1 MNWRIALCVRVLGRA
16 AQRLP
21 IAGPPSFADNREK
34 RYICDTHGGG
44 MTTDV
49 LDREDFL
56 DSHRALAVCAREF
69 DRLAEDISKRVAD
82 LEDEAKG
89 LKAEVRRSPGRC
101 IVQLGPV
108 ALTISW
114 LRTRAETVSQGRL
127 LIVEWNGT
135 VGANGAQE
143 YVNGVP
149 TVAVTQTA
157 KVVRESVFIPDA
169 MDEKSWTWRRDA
181 KNSRKAYRSTDLAKS
196 VITSINSTLRE
207 SSTARRPRVR
217 SAN

>member
-1 MNWRIALCVRVLGRA
+1 
-16 AQRLP
+16 
-21 IAGPPSFADNREK
+21 
-34 RYICDTHGGG
+34 

-69 DRLAEDISKRVAD
+69 DRLADDIAKRV
-82 LEDEAKG
+82 LNLQDEEKG
-89 LKAEVRRSPGRC
+89 LKCDVRRSPGRC

-157 KVVRESVFIPDA
+157 KVVRETVFLPDA
-169 MDEKSWTWRRDA
+169 SDEKSWTWRREG
-181 KNSRKAYRSTDLAKS
+181 KNGRKAWKSADLAKS
-196 VITSINSTLRE
+196 VVSSVNGTLRE
-207 SSTARRPRVR
+207 AATRRPRARVR
-217 SAN
+217 AS

>member
-1 MNWRIALCVRVLGRA
+1 
-16 AQRLP
+16 
-21 IAGPPSFADNREK
+21 
-34 RYICDTHGGG
+34 

-69 DRLAEDISKRVAD
+69 DRLADDISKRVSD
-82 LEDEAKG
+82 LEDDTKG
-89 LKAEVRRSPGRC
+89 WKADVRRSPGRC

-157 KVVRESVFIPDA
+157 KVVRESVFIADA
-169 MDEKSWTWRRDA
+169 NDEKSWTWKREG
-181 KNSRKAYRSTDLAKS
+181 KTGRKAYRSTDLAKACVS
-196 VITSINSTLRE
+196 SINGTLRE
-207 SSTARRPRVR
+207 NATRRPRVR
-217 SAN
+217 SAS

>member
-1 MNWRIALCVRVLGRA
+1 
-16 AQRLP
+16 
-21 IAGPPSFADNREK
+21 
-34 RYICDTHGGG
+34 
-44 MTTDV
+44 MTTDL
-49 LDREDFL
+49 LDKEEFL

-69 DRLAEDISKRVAD
+69 DRLADDVSKRVMD

-89 LKAEVRRSPGRC
+89 LKADVKRSPGRC

-127 LIVEWNGT
+127 LIVEWTGT

-157 KVVRESVFIPDA
+157 KVVSEGVYLA
-169 MDEKSWTWRRDA
+169 EATDEKSWTWRREG
-181 KNSRKAYRSTDLAKS
+181 KNSRKAYKSPELAKS
-196 VITSINSTLRE
+196 VVSSVNSTLRE
-207 SSTARRPRVR
+207 NANRRPRVK
-217 SAN
+217 SKS

>member
-1 MNWRIALCVRVLGRA
+1 
-16 AQRLP
+16 
-21 IAGPPSFADNREK
+21 
-34 RYICDTHGGG
+34 

-49 LDREDFL
+49 LDREEFL

-69 DRLAEDISKRVAD
+69 DRLAEDISRRVAD
-82 LEDEAKG
+82 LEDEARG

-108 ALTISW
+108 ALTVSW

-157 KVVRESVFIPDA
+157 KLVRESVFIPDA
-169 MDEKSWTWRRDA
+169 TDEKSWTWRREG
-181 KNSRKAYRSTDLAKS
+181 KNGRKAYRSADLAKS
-196 VITSINSTLRE
+196 VVSSINGTLRE
-207 SSTARRPRVR
+207 SWSRRPRVK
-217 SAN
+217 SAS

>member
-1 MNWRIALCVRVLGRA
+1 
-16 AQRLP
+16 
-21 IAGPPSFADNREK
+21 
-34 RYICDTHGGG
+34 

-69 DRLAEDISKRVAD
+69 DRLAEDIAKRVSD

-89 LKAEVRRSPGRC
+89 LKADVRRSPGRC

-169 MDEKSWTWRRDA
+169 TDEKSWTWKREG
-181 KNSRKAYRSTDLAKS
+181 KTGRKAYRSADLAKT
-196 VITSINSTLRE
+196 VVTSINGTLRE
-207 SSTARRPRVR
+207 SAPRRPKARA
-217 SAN
+217 S

>member
-1 MNWRIALCVRVLGRA
+1 
-16 AQRLP
+16 
-21 IAGPPSFADNREK
+21 
-34 RYICDTHGGG
+34 
-44 MTTDV
+44 MTTDL
-49 LDREDFL
+49 LDKEEFL

-69 DRLAEDISKRVAD
+69 DRLAEDVSKRVLGLA
-82 LEDEAKG
+82 DEAKG

-114 LRTRAETVSQGRL
+114 LRTRGETVSQGRL
-127 LIVEWNGT
+127 LIVEWFGT

-157 KVVRESVFIPDA
+157 KVVRETVFVA
-169 MDEKSWTWRRDA
+169 EASDEKSWTWRREG
-181 KNSRKAYRSTDLAKS
+181 KNGRKAYKSAELAKS
-196 VITSINSTLRE
+196 AVSSINGTLRDYRN
-207 SSTARRPRVR
+207 RRPRVR
-217 SAN
+217 SKS

>member
-1 MNWRIALCVRVLGRA
+1 
-16 AQRLP
+16 
-21 IAGPPSFADNREK
+21 
-34 RYICDTHGGG
+34 

-69 DRLAEDISKRVAD
+69 DRLAEDVAKRVAD
-82 LEDEAKG
+82 LEDASKG
-89 LKAEVRRSPGRC
+89 WKADIRRSPGRC
-101 IVQLGPV
+101 IVQIGPV
-108 ALTISW
+108 ALTLSW

-127 LIVEWNGT
+127 LVVEWHGS
-135 VGANGAQE
+135 VGANGQQE

-157 KVVRESVFIPDA
+157 KVVRETVFLPDA
-169 MDEKSWTWRRDA
+169 TDEKSWTWRREG

-196 VITSINSTLRE
+196 CVTSINSTLRE
-207 SSTARRPRVR
+207 AATRRSNGKDASRRPRVR
-217 SAN
+217 TA

>member
-1 MNWRIALCVRVLGRA
+1 
-16 AQRLP
+16 
-21 IAGPPSFADNREK
+21 
-34 RYICDTHGGG
+34 

-69 DRLAEDISKRVAD
+69 DRLADDISKRVVG
-82 LEDEAKG
+82 LENEEKG
-89 LKAEVRRSPGRC
+89 LKADVRRSPGRC

-157 KVVRESVFIPDA
+157 KVVRETVFLPDA
-169 MDEKSWTWRRDA
+169 SDEKTWTWRREG
-181 KNSRKAYRSTDLAKS
+181 KNGRKAWKSPELAKS
-196 VITSINSTLRE
+196 VVSSINGTLRD
-207 SSTARRPRVR
+207 SATRRPRAKVR
-217 SAN
+217 SR

>member
-1 MNWRIALCVRVLGRA
+1 
-16 AQRLP
+16 
-21 IAGPPSFADNREK
+21 
-34 RYICDTHGGG
+34 

-69 DRLAEDISKRVAD
+69 DRLADDISKRV
-82 LEDEAKG
+82 LNLQDEAKG
-89 LKAEVRRSPGRC
+89 LKADVRRSPGRC

-157 KVVRESVFIPDA
+157 KVVRETVFLPDA
-169 MDEKSWTWRRDA
+169 SDEKSWTWRREG
-181 KNSRKAYRSTDLAKS
+181 KNGRKAWKSADLAKS
-196 VITSINSTLRE
+196 VVSSVNGTLRE
-207 SSTARRPRVR
+207 AATRRPRARVR
-217 SAN
+217 AS

>member
-1 MNWRIALCVRVLGRA
+1 
-16 AQRLP
+16 
-21 IAGPPSFADNREK
+21 
-34 RYICDTHGGG
+34 

-49 LDREDFL
+49 LDKEDFL

-69 DRLAEDISKRVAD
+69 DRLAEDVSKRVTD

-89 LKAEVRRSPGRC
+89 LKAHVRRSPGRC

-127 LIVEWNGT
+127 LIVEWTGT

-157 KVVRESVFIPDA
+157 KVVRETVYLAEAS
-169 MDEKSWTWRRDA
+169 DEKSWTWRREG
-181 KNSRKAYRSTDLAKS
+181 KTGRKAYRSAELAKS
-196 VITSINSTLRE
+196 VVSSTNGTLRE
-207 SSTARRPRVR
+207 SANRRPRVR
-217 SAN
+217 SAS

>member
-1 MNWRIALCVRVLGRA
+1 
-16 AQRLP
+16 
-21 IAGPPSFADNREK
+21 
-34 RYICDTHGGG
+34 
-44 MTTDV
+44 MTTEL

-69 DRLAEDISKRVAD
+69 DRLAEDISKRIVN

-89 LKAEVRRSPGRC
+89 LKADVRRSPGRC

-157 KVVRESVFIPDA
+157 KVVRETVFVADA
-169 MDEKSWTWRRDA
+169 NDEKSWTWRREG
-181 KNSRKAYRSTDLAKS
+181 KTGRKAYRSADLAKVCAS
-196 VITSINSTLRE
+196 SINGTLRE
-207 SSTARRPRVR
+207 SATRRPKLR
-217 SAN
+217 SRAS

>member
-1 MNWRIALCVRVLGRA
+1 
-16 AQRLP
+16 
-21 IAGPPSFADNREK
+21 
-34 RYICDTHGGG
+34 
-44 MTTDV
+44 MTTDL
-49 LDREDFL
+49 LDKEEFL

-69 DRLAEDISKRVAD
+69 DRLADDVSKRVMD

-89 LKAEVRRSPGRC
+89 LKADVKRSPGRC

-114 LRTRAETVSQGRL
+114 LRTRGETVSQGRL
-127 LIVEWNGT
+127 LIVEWTGT

-157 KVVRESVFIPDA
+157 KVVSELVYLAEAS
-169 MDEKSWTWRRDA
+169 DEKSWTWRREG
-181 KNSRKAYRSTDLAKS
+181 KNARKAYKSPELAKTVVSS
-196 VITSINSTLRE
+196 VNGTLRE
-207 SSTARRPRVR
+207 NANRRPRVK
-217 SAN
+217 SKS

>member
-1 MNWRIALCVRVLGRA
+1 
-16 AQRLP
+16 
-21 IAGPPSFADNREK
+21 
-34 RYICDTHGGG
+34 

-49 LDREDFL
+49 LDKEEFL

-69 DRLAEDISKRVAD
+69 DRLADDVSKRVMD

-89 LKAEVRRSPGRC
+89 LKCDVRRSPGRC

-114 LRTRAETVSQGRL
+114 LRTRGETVSHGRL

-157 KVVRESVFIPDA
+157 KVVRETVYFPEAS
-169 MDEKSWTWRRDA
+169 DEKSWTWRREG
-181 KNSRKAYRSTDLAKS
+181 KNGRKAYKSPELAKS
-196 VITSINSTLRE
+196 VVSAVNGTLRE
-207 SSTARRPRVR
+207 RKTLRPRVR
-217 SAN
+217 SAG

>member
-1 MNWRIALCVRVLGRA
+1 VSEAVL
-16 AQRLP
+16 
-21 IAGPPSFADNREK
+21 
-34 RYICDTHGGG
+34 
-44 MTTDV
+44 TTDV

-69 DRLAEDISKRVAD
+69 DRLADDIAKRVSD
-82 LEDEAKG
+82 LDDEAKG
-89 LKAEVRRSPGRC
+89 LKVDVKRSPGRC

-127 LIVEWNGT
+127 LIVEWKGT

-157 KVVRESVFIPDA
+157 KVVRENVFLADA
-169 MDEKSWTWRRDA
+169 SDEKTWTWRREG
-181 KNSRKAYRSTDLAKS
+181 KNGRKAYKSTELAKS
-196 VITSINSTLRE
+196 IVTSVNSTLRE
-207 SSTARRPRVR
+207 SGTKRPKVR
-217 SAN
+217 SR

>member
-1 MNWRIALCVRVLGRA
+1 
-16 AQRLP
+16 
-21 IAGPPSFADNREK
+21 
-34 RYICDTHGGG
+34 

-69 DRLAEDISKRVAD
+69 DRLADDIAKRV
-82 LEDEAKG
+82 LNLQDEEKG
-89 LKAEVRRSPGRC
+89 LKCDVRRSPGRC

-157 KVVRESVFIPDA
+157 KVVRETVFLPDA
-169 MDEKSWTWRRDA
+169 SDEKSWTWRREG
-181 KNSRKAYRSTDLAKS
+181 KNGRKAWKSADLAKS
-196 VITSINSTLRE
+196 VVSSVNGTLRE
-207 SSTARRPRVR
+207 SSSRRPRARVR
-217 SAN
+217 AS

>member
-1 MNWRIALCVRVLGRA
+1 
-16 AQRLP
+16 
-21 IAGPPSFADNREK
+21 
-34 RYICDTHGGG
+34 

-49 LDREDFL
+49 LDKEDFL

-69 DRLAEDISKRVAD
+69 DRLADDITKRVLD
-82 LEDEAKG
+82 LEDEGKG
-89 LKAEVRRSPGRC
+89 LKADIRRSPGRC
-101 IVQLGPV
+101 IVQMGPV

-149 TVAVTQTA
+149 TIAVTQTA
-157 KVVRESVFIPDA
+157 KVVRENVFMADA
-169 MDEKSWTWRRDA
+169 SDEKSWTWRREG
-181 KNSRKAYRSTDLAKS
+181 KTGRKAYRSTELAKFCAS
-196 VITSINSTLRE
+196 SFNGTLRE
-207 SSTARRPRVR
+207 NATRRPRVKSR
-217 SAN
+217 

>member
-1 MNWRIALCVRVLGRA
+1 
-16 AQRLP
+16 
-21 IAGPPSFADNREK
+21 
-34 RYICDTHGGG
+34 

-69 DRLAEDISKRVAD
+69 DRLTDDISKRV
-82 LEDEAKG
+82 LNLQDEEKG
-89 LKAEVRRSPGRC
+89 LKADVRRSPGRC

-157 KVVRESVFIPDA
+157 KVVRETVFLPDA
-169 MDEKSWTWRRDA
+169 TDEKSWTWRREG
-181 KNSRKAYRSTDLAKS
+181 KNGRKAWRSADLAKS
-196 VITSINSTLRE
+196 VVSSVNGTLRE
-207 SSTARRPRVR
+207 AASRRPRARVR
-217 SAN
+217 AS

>member
-1 MNWRIALCVRVLGRA
+1 
-16 AQRLP
+16 
-21 IAGPPSFADNREK
+21 
-34 RYICDTHGGG
+34 

-69 DRLAEDISKRVAD
+69 DRLADDISKRVVD

-89 LKAEVRRSPGRC
+89 LKADVRRSPGRC

-157 KVVRESVFIPDA
+157 KVVRESVFLPDA
-169 MDEKSWTWRRDA
+169 DDEKSWTWKREG
-181 KNSRKAYRSTDLAKS
+181 KTGRKAYRSTDLAKTVVS
-196 VITSINSTLRE
+196 SINGTLRE
-207 SSTARRPRVR
+207 SATRRPRAR
-217 SAN
+217 SAS

>member
-1 MNWRIALCVRVLGRA
+1 
-16 AQRLP
+16 
-21 IAGPPSFADNREK
+21 
-34 RYICDTHGGG
+34 

-69 DRLAEDISKRVAD
+69 DRLAEDIAKRVAD

-157 KVVRESVFIPDA
+157 KVVRESVFLPDA
-169 MDEKSWTWRRDA
+169 NDEKSWTWRRDA
-181 KNSRKAYRSTDLAKS
+181 KAARKAYRSTELAKS
-196 VITSINSTLRE
+196 VVSSINGTLRE
-207 SSTARRPRVR
+207 SSARRPRVR
-217 SAN
+217 SAH

>member
-1 MNWRIALCVRVLGRA
+1 
-16 AQRLP
+16 
-21 IAGPPSFADNREK
+21 
-34 RYICDTHGGG
+34 

-69 DRLAEDISKRVAD
+69 DRLADDISKRVSD

-89 LKAEVRRSPGRC
+89 LKADVRRSPGRC

-169 MDEKSWTWRRDA
+169 TDEKSWTWKREGTG
-181 KNSRKAYRSTDLAKS
+181 RKAYRSADLAKT
-196 VITSINSTLRE
+196 VVTSINGTLRE
-207 SSTARRPRVR
+207 SSSRRPRVR
-217 SAN
+217 SAS

>member
-1 MNWRIALCVRVLGRA
+1 
-16 AQRLP
+16 
-21 IAGPPSFADNREK
+21 
-34 RYICDTHGGG
+34 

-49 LDREDFL
+49 LDKEEFL

-69 DRLAEDISKRVAD
+69 DRLADDVSKRVLD

-89 LKAEVRRSPGRC
+89 LKADVKRSPGRC

-114 LRTRAETVSQGRL
+114 LRTRGETVSQGRL

-157 KVVRESVFIPDA
+157 KVVRETVFVA
-169 MDEKSWTWRRDA
+169 EASDEKSWTWRREG
-181 KNSRKAYRSTDLAKS
+181 KNGRKSYRSTELAKS
-196 VITSINSTLRE
+196 VVSSTNGTLRE
-207 SSTARRPRVR
+207 KHLPRRPRVR

>member
-1 MNWRIALCVRVLGRA
+1 VAGRLRVVKRASEHWFKAAEPGAHRVCPEEQEGGRRKAEGGWTA
-16 AQRLP
+16 AR
-21 IAGPPSFADNREK
+21 PPSSFLLPHSPSFLLPRAQVTFVTSN
-34 RYICDTHGGG
+34 GGG

-69 DRLAEDISKRVAD
+69 DRLADDIAKRVTD
-82 LEDEAKG
+82 LEDESKG
-89 LKAEVRRSPGRC
+89 LKADVRRSPGRC

-157 KVVRESVFIPDA
+157 KVVRETVFIADA
-169 MDEKSWTWRRDA
+169 SDEKSW
-181 KNSRKAYRSTDLAKS
+181 
-196 VITSINSTLRE
+196 
-207 SSTARRPRVR
+207 
-217 SAN
+217 

>member
-1 MNWRIALCVRVLGRA
+1 
-16 AQRLP
+16 
-21 IAGPPSFADNREK
+21 
-34 RYICDTHGGG
+34 

-69 DRLAEDISKRVAD
+69 DRLADDISKRVVN
-82 LEDEAKG
+82 LQDEAKG
-89 LKAEVRRSPGRC
+89 LKCDVRRSPGRC

-157 KVVRESVFIPDA
+157 KVVRETVFLPDA
-169 MDEKSWTWRRDA
+169 NDEKSWTWRREG
-181 KNSRKAYRSTDLAKS
+181 KNGRKAWKSSELAKS
-196 VITSINSTLRE
+196 VVSSVNGTLRE
-207 SSTARRPRVR
+207 AATRRPRALVR
-217 SAN
+217 AS

>member
-1 MNWRIALCVRVLGRA
+1 
-16 AQRLP
+16 
-21 IAGPPSFADNREK
+21 
-34 RYICDTHGGG
+34 

-69 DRLAEDISKRVAD
+69 DRLAEDISKRVMD

-108 ALTISW
+108 ALTVSW

-169 MDEKSWTWRRDA
+169 TDEKSWTWRRDG

-207 SSTARRPRVR
+207 SATARRPRVR
-217 SAN
+217 SAS

>member
-1 MNWRIALCVRVLGRA
+1 
-16 AQRLP
+16 
-21 IAGPPSFADNREK
+21 
-34 RYICDTHGGG
+34 

-69 DRLAEDISKRVAD
+69 DRLADDIAKRV
-82 LEDEAKG
+82 LNLQDEEKG
-89 LKAEVRRSPGRC
+89 LKADVRRSPGRC

-157 KVVRESVFIPDA
+157 KVVRENVFLPDA
-169 MDEKSWTWRRDA
+169 SDEKSWTWRREG
-181 KNSRKAYRSTDLAKS
+181 KNGRKAWKSSDLAKS
-196 VITSINSTLRE
+196 VVSSVNGTLRDAA
-207 SSTARRPRVR
+207 TRRPRARVR
-217 SAN
+217 AS

>member
-1 MNWRIALCVRVLGRA
+1 
-16 AQRLP
+16 
-21 IAGPPSFADNREK
+21 
-34 RYICDTHGGG
+34 

-69 DRLAEDISKRVAD
+69 DRLAEDVAKRVAD
-82 LEDEAKG
+82 LADEGKG
-89 LKAEVRRSPGRC
+89 LKADVRRSPGRC

-149 TVAVTQTA
+149 TVAVSQTA
-157 KVVRESVFIPDA
+157 KVVRETVFLADA
-169 MDEKSWTWRRDA
+169 SDEKSWTWRKEGKLA
-181 KNSRKAYRSTDLAKS
+181 RKAYRSAELAKS
-196 VITSINSTLRE
+196 CASSISGTLRD
-207 SSTARRPRVR
+207 SSTRRPRVR
-217 SAN
+217 TTS

>member
-1 MNWRIALCVRVLGRA
+1 
-16 AQRLP
+16 
-21 IAGPPSFADNREK
+21 
-34 RYICDTHGGG
+34 

-49 LDREDFL
+49 LDREEFL

-69 DRLAEDISKRVAD
+69 DRLAEDVSKRVSG

-89 LKAEVRRSPGRC
+89 LKADVRRSPGRC

-157 KVVRESVFIPDA
+157 KVVRETVFIADA
-169 MDEKSWTWRRDA
+169 SDEKSWTWRREG
-181 KNSRKAYRSTDLAKS
+181 KTGRKAYRSAELAKS
-196 VITSINSTLRE
+196 VVSSINGTLRE
-207 SSTARRPRVR
+207 NATRRPRLK
-217 SAN
+217 SAS

>member
-1 MNWRIALCVRVLGRA
+1 
-16 AQRLP
+16 
-21 IAGPPSFADNREK
+21 
-34 RYICDTHGGG
+34 

-69 DRLAEDISKRVAD
+69 DRLADDISKRV
-82 LEDEAKG
+82 LNLQDEEKG
-89 LKAEVRRSPGRC
+89 LKADVRRSPGRC

-157 KVVRESVFIPDA
+157 KVVRENVFLPDA
-169 MDEKSWTWRRDA
+169 SDEKSWTWRREG
-181 KNSRKAYRSTDLAKS
+181 KNGRKAWKSADLANS
-196 VITSINSTLRE
+196 VVSSVNGTLRE
-207 SSTARRPRVR
+207 AATRRPRARVR
-217 SAN
+217 TS

>member
-1 MNWRIALCVRVLGRA
+1 
-16 AQRLP
+16 
-21 IAGPPSFADNREK
+21 
-34 RYICDTHGGG
+34 

-69 DRLAEDISKRVAD
+69 DRLADDVAKRLAD
-82 LEDEAKG
+82 LADEEKG
-89 LKAEVRRSPGRC
+89 LKADVRRSPGRC

-108 ALTISW
+108 ALTVSW

-127 LIVEWNGT
+127 LVVEWHGT

-157 KVVRESVFIPDA
+157 KVVRETVFVPDA
-169 MDEKSWTWRRDA
+169 SDEKSWTWRREG
-181 KNSRKAYRSTDLAKS
+181 KTGRKAYRSAELAKFCAS
-196 VITSINSTLRE
+196 SFNSTLRE
-207 SSTARRPRVR
+207 TANRRPRIR
-217 SAN
+217 SRAG

>member
-1 MNWRIALCVRVLGRA
+1 
-16 AQRLP
+16 
-21 IAGPPSFADNREK
+21 
-34 RYICDTHGGG
+34 

-69 DRLAEDISKRVAD
+69 DRLAEDIGKRVSD

-89 LKAEVRRSPGRC
+89 LKVDVRRSPGRC

-127 LIVEWNGT
+127 LICEWLGT
-135 VGANGAQE
+135 VGANGQQE

-149 TVAVTQTA
+149 TIAVTQTA
-157 KVVRESVFIPDA
+157 KVVRESVFIADA
-169 MDEKSWTWRRDA
+169 SDEKSWTWRREG
-181 KNSRKAYRSTDLAKS
+181 KTGRKAYRSAELAKS
-196 VITSINSTLRE
+196 CVSSINSTLRE
-207 SSTARRPRVR
+207 SASKPAARRPKVR
-217 SAN
+217 SA

>member
-1 MNWRIALCVRVLGRA
+1 
-16 AQRLP
+16 
-21 IAGPPSFADNREK
+21 
-34 RYICDTHGGG
+34 
-44 MTTDV
+44 MTADV
-49 LDREDFL
+49 LDKEEFL

-69 DRLAEDISKRVAD
+69 DRLADDVGKRVMD

-89 LKAEVRRSPGRC
+89 LKADVRRSPGRC

-114 LRTRAETVSQGRL
+114 LRTRGETVSQGRL

-157 KVVRESVFIPDA
+157 KVVRETVFVA
-169 MDEKSWTWRRDA
+169 EASDEKSWTWRREG
-181 KNSRKAYRSTDLAKS
+181 KNGRKSYRSTELAKS
-196 VITSINSTLRE
+196 VVSSVNGTLRE
-207 SSTARRPRVR
+207 RVTRRPRVR

>member
-1 MNWRIALCVRVLGRA
+1 
-16 AQRLP
+16 
-21 IAGPPSFADNREK
+21 
-34 RYICDTHGGG
+34 

-69 DRLAEDISKRVAD
+69 DRLAEDIAKRVSD

-89 LKAEVRRSPGRC
+89 LKADVRRSPGRC

-114 LRTRAETVSQGRL
+114 VRTRAETVSQGRL

-169 MDEKSWTWRRDA
+169 SDEKSWTWKREG
-181 KNSRKAYRSTDLAKS
+181 KTGRKAYRSADLAKT
-196 VITSINSTLRE
+196 VVTSINGTLRE
-207 SSTARRPRVR
+207 SSPRRPKVR
-217 SAN
+217 AS